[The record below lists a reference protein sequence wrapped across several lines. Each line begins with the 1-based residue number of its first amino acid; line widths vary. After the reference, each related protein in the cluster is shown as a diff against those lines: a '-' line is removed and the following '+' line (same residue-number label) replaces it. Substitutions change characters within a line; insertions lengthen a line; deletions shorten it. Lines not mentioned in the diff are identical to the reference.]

1 MLSSFMRFI
10 ERINLIAATLLLVVL
25 ICVVLIQVVAR
36 PLPIPSPPWTE
47 EVARFLMV
55 YVVAFG
61 CAMATRHRELVN
73 VDILVNLLPARPRA
87 ALHIV
92 IDLIILV
99 CTVLLFVNAIEY
111 VEHTAMR
118 EATTVPIQMSWITT
132 CVQVIMAN
140 IALFTLWNLV
150 TDFVQLVRG
159 TTAEPSQ
166 ENAA

>member
-1 MLSSFMRFI
+1 MLSSFLRFI
-10 ERINLIAATLLLVVL
+10 ERINLIAATVLLVALVA
-25 ICVVLIQVVAR
+25 VVLIQVVAR

-61 CAMATRHRELVN
+61 CAAATRNRELVN

-87 ALHIV
+87 VLHMV
-92 IDLIILV
+92 IDLVMLV
-99 CTVLLFVNAIEY
+99 CTVLLFINAVEY

-132 CVQVIMAN
+132 CVLVIMVN

-150 TDFVQLVRG
+150 TDFIQLVRG
-159 TTAEPSQ
+159 TTAESSQ